1 VKIIITGTSSGIGKA
16 IKEKLKDYEIIEIC
30 RRCKNSID
38 LNDIKAVE
46 EFKIK
51 DVYAII
57 NNAGVGYFG
66 QFEDISTSK
75 IQEMVNVNL
84 LAPLILTKN
93 HLKEIKKNKGF
104 IINISSTSAT
114 YPARLGV
121 VYSATKAA
129 IRQFGIS
136 LFEEVRK
143 EGVKVINVLPD
154 LTLSNFHNNTF
165 FQPSNEKLAHIKPED
180 IANIV
185 YDIFN
190 LPENL
195 VMQEVILKPQI
206 FKLDKNLT
214 NKKKE

>member
-1 VKIIITGTSSGIGKA
+1 MKVIITGTSSGIGKA
-16 IKEKLKDYEIIEIC
+16 IKEKLKEYEIIEIC
-30 RRCKNSID
+30 RRCKNAID
-38 LNDIKAVE
+38 LNNIKEVE
-46 EFKIK
+46 KIKIK
-51 DVYAII
+51 DVFAII

-66 QFEDISTSK
+66 KFETISISNIK
-75 IQEMVNVNL
+75 EMVNVNL

-114 YPARLGV
+114 TPARLGV

-129 IRQFGIS
+129 IRQFGVS

-143 EGVKVINVLPD
+143 EGVKVINILPD
-154 LTLSNFHNNTF
+154 LTLTNFHNNTF
-165 FQPSNEKLAHIKPED
+165 FKPSNDKYAHIKPED

-185 YDIFN
+185 YDVFHLN
-190 LPENL
+190 ENI

-206 FKLDKNLT
+206 FKLDKRKN
-214 NKKKE
+214 

>member
-1 VKIIITGTSSGIGKA
+1 MKIIITGTSSGIGKA
-16 IKEKLKDYEIIEIC
+16 IKEKLKDYEIIEVC
-30 RRCKNSID
+30 RRCKNSIN

-66 QFEDISTSK
+66 QFEDISSSK
-75 IQEMVNVNL
+75 IQEMLNVNL

-93 HLKEIKKNKGF
+93 HLKDIKKNKGF

-129 IRQFGIS
+129 IRRFGIS

-143 EGVKVINVLPD
+143 EGVKVINILPD
-154 LTLSNFHNNTF
+154 LTLSNFHKNTF
-165 FQPSNEKLAHIKPED
+165 FKPSNEKLAHIKPED
-180 IANIV
+180 IANII

-195 VMQEVILKPQI
+195 IMQEVILKPQI
-206 FKLDKNLT
+206 FKLDK
-214 NKKKE
+214 KKNTI

>member
-1 VKIIITGTSSGIGKA
+1 MKIIITGTSSGIGKA
-16 IKEKLKDYEIIEIC
+16 IKEKLKDFEIIEVC
-30 RRCKNSID
+30 RRCENSID
-38 LNDIKAVE
+38 LNDIKAIE

-165 FQPSNEKLAHIKPED
+165 FKPSNEKLAHIKPED
-180 IANIV
+180 VANIV

-206 FKLDKNLT
+206 FKLDK
-214 NKKKE
+214 KKK

>member
-16 IKEKLKDYEIIEIC
+16 IKEKLKDYEIIEVC
-30 RRCKNSID
+30 RRCENSID

-114 YPARLGV
+114 QPARLGV

-165 FQPSNEKLAHIKPED
+165 FKPSNEKLAHIKPED
-180 IANIV
+180 VANIV

-206 FKLDKNLT
+206 FKLDK
-214 NKKKE
+214 KKL

>member
-1 VKIIITGTSSGIGKA
+1 MKIIISGTSSGIGKA
-16 IKEKLKDYEIIEIC
+16 IKEKLKDYEIIEVC
-30 RRCKNSID
+30 RRCQYSLD
-38 LNDIKAVE
+38 LNDIKKVE

-66 QFEDISTSK
+66 QFEDISVSK
-75 IQEMVNVNL
+75 IQEMINVNL

-114 YPARLGV
+114 QPARLGV

-129 IRQFGIS
+129 IRQFGVS

-143 EGVKVINVLPD
+143 VGVKVINILPD

-165 FQPSNEKLAHIKPED
+165 FKPSNEKLSHIKPED

-190 LPENL
+190 LPKNL
-195 VMQEVILKPQI
+195 VMQEVIIKPQI
-206 FKLDKNLT
+206 FKLDKR
-214 NKKKE
+214 KGREGD

>member
-1 VKIIITGTSSGIGKA
+1 MKIIISGTSSGIGKA
-16 IKEKLKDYEIIEIC
+16 IKEKLKDYEIIEVC
-30 RRCKNSID
+30 RRCQYSLD
-38 LNDIKAVE
+38 LNDIKKVE

-66 QFEDISTSK
+66 QFEDISVSK

-114 YPARLGV
+114 QPARLGV

-129 IRQFGIS
+129 IRQFGVS

-143 EGVKVINVLPD
+143 EGVKVINILPD

-165 FQPSNEKLAHIKPED
+165 FKPSNEKLAHIKPED
-180 IANIV
+180 IANII

-206 FKLDKNLT
+206 FKLDK
-214 NKKKE
+214 KKNTM

>member
-1 VKIIITGTSSGIGKA
+1 MKIIITGTSSGIGKA

-30 RRCKNSID
+30 RRCDNSID
-38 LNDIKAVE
+38 LNDIKSVE

-66 QFEDISTSK
+66 QFEDIPIEK
-75 IQEMVNVNL
+75 IQEMVNVNFL
-84 LAPLILTKN
+84 SPMILTKN

-114 YPARLGV
+114 QPARLGV

-165 FQPSNEKLAHIKPED
+165 FKPSNEKLAHIKPED
-180 IANIV
+180 IANII

-206 FKLDKNLT
+206 FKLDKR
-214 NKKKE
+214 

>member
-16 IKEKLKDYEIIEIC
+16 IKEKLKDFEIIEVC
-30 RRCKNSID
+30 RRCENSID
-38 LNDIKAVE
+38 LNDIKAIE

-165 FQPSNEKLAHIKPED
+165 FKPSNEKLAHIKPED
-180 IANIV
+180 VANIV

-206 FKLDKNLT
+206 FKLDK
-214 NKKKE
+214 KKK

>member
-1 VKIIITGTSSGIGKA
+1 MKIIITGTSSGIGKA
-16 IKEKLKDYEIIEIC
+16 IKEKLKDYEIIEVC
-30 RRCKNSID
+30 RRCENSID

-66 QFEDISTSK
+66 QFEDIAIEK

-114 YPARLGV
+114 QPARLGV

-165 FQPSNEKLAHIKPED
+165 FKPSNEKLAHIKPED
-180 IANIV
+180 IANII

-190 LPENL
+190 LPKNL

-206 FKLDKNLT
+206 FKLDKR
-214 NKKKE
+214 

>member
-1 VKIIITGTSSGIGKA
+1 MKIIITGTSSGIGKA
-16 IKEKLKDYEIIEIC
+16 IKEKLKDYEIIEVC
-30 RRCKNSID
+30 RRCENSID

-66 QFEDISTSK
+66 QFEDIAIEK

-114 YPARLGV
+114 QPARLGV

-165 FQPSNEKLAHIKPED
+165 FKPSNEKLAHIKPED
-180 IANIV
+180 IANII

-190 LPENL
+190 LPKNL

-206 FKLDKNLT
+206 FKLNKNKNTL
-214 NKKKE
+214 

>member
-1 VKIIITGTSSGIGKA
+1 MKIIITGTSSGIGKA
-16 IKEKLKDYEIIEIC
+16 IKEKLKDYEIIEVC
-30 RRCKNSID
+30 RRCENSID

-46 EFKIK
+46 KFKIK

-75 IQEMVNVNL
+75 IQEMINVNL

-114 YPARLGV
+114 QPARLGV

-165 FQPSNEKLAHIKPED
+165 FKPSNEKLAHIKPED
-180 IANIV
+180 IANII

-206 FKLDKNLT
+206 FKLDKR
-214 NKKKE
+214 

>member
-16 IKEKLKDYEIIEIC
+16 IKEKLKDYEIIEVC
-30 RRCKNSID
+30 RRCENSID

-46 EFKIK
+46 KFKIK

-75 IQEMVNVNL
+75 IQEMINVNL

-114 YPARLGV
+114 QPARLGV

-165 FQPSNEKLAHIKPED
+165 FKPSNEKLAHIKPED
-180 IANIV
+180 IANII

-206 FKLDKNLT
+206 FKLDKR
-214 NKKKE
+214 

>member
-1 VKIIITGTSSGIGKA
+1 MKIIITGTSSGIGKA
-16 IKEKLKDYEIIEIC
+16 IKEKLKDYEIIEVC
-30 RRCKNSID
+30 RRCENSID

-51 DVYAII
+51 NVYAII

-114 YPARLGV
+114 QPARLGV

-165 FQPSNEKLAHIKPED
+165 FKPSNEKLAHIKPED

-206 FKLDKNLT
+206 FKLDK
-214 NKKKE
+214 KKL

>member
-16 IKEKLKDYEIIEIC
+16 IKEKLKDYEIIEVC
-30 RRCKNSID
+30 RRCENSID

-51 DVYAII
+51 NVYAII

-114 YPARLGV
+114 QPARLGV

-165 FQPSNEKLAHIKPED
+165 FKPSNEKLAHIKPED

-206 FKLDKNLT
+206 FKLDK
-214 NKKKE
+214 KKL

>member
-1 VKIIITGTSSGIGKA
+1 MKIIITGTSSGIGKA
-16 IKEKLKDYEIIEIC
+16 IKEKLKDYEIIEVC
-30 RRCKNSID
+30 RRCENSID

-66 QFEDISTSK
+66 QFEDIAIEK

-114 YPARLGV
+114 QPARLGV

-165 FQPSNEKLAHIKPED
+165 FKPSNEKLAHIKPED
-180 IANIV
+180 IANII

-190 LPENL
+190 LPKNL

-206 FKLDKNLT
+206 FKLDKNKNTL
-214 NKKKE
+214 

>member
-16 IKEKLKDYEIIEIC
+16 IKEKLKDFEIIEVC
-30 RRCKNSID
+30 RRCENSID
-38 LNDIKAVE
+38 LNDIKAIE

-165 FQPSNEKLAHIKPED
+165 FKPSNEKLAHIKPED
-180 IANIV
+180 VANIV

-206 FKLDKNLT
+206 FKLDK
-214 NKKKE
+214 KKNTL

>member
-1 VKIIITGTSSGIGKA
+1 MKIIITGTSSGIGKA

-30 RRCKNSID
+30 RRCDNSID
-38 LNDIKAVE
+38 LNDIKSVE

-66 QFEDISTSK
+66 QFEDIPIEK
-75 IQEMVNVNL
+75 IQEMVNVNFL
-84 LAPLILTKN
+84 SPMILTKN

-114 YPARLGV
+114 QPARLGV

-165 FQPSNEKLAHIKPED
+165 FKPSNEKLAHIKPED
-180 IANIV
+180 IANII

-190 LPENL
+190 LPKNL

-206 FKLDKNLT
+206 FRLDKNKNTL
-214 NKKKE
+214 

>member
-1 VKIIITGTSSGIGKA
+1 MKIIITGTSSGIGKA
-16 IKEKLKDYEIIEIC
+16 IKEKLKDYEIIEVC
-30 RRCKNSID
+30 RRCENSID

-114 YPARLGV
+114 QPARLGV

-143 EGVKVINVLPD
+143 EEVKVINVLPD

-165 FQPSNEKLAHIKPED
+165 FKPSNEKLAHIKPED
-180 IANIV
+180 IANII

-190 LPENL
+190 LPKNL

-206 FKLDKNLT
+206 FKLDK
-214 NKKKE
+214 K